1 MSRWISSSR
10 KVENGKRKM
19 ESGKRKME
27 SGTRKMENGTQ
38 KTENGMKTFHE
49 QFLFGGQFKK
59 LNVNKI
65 KT

>member
-1 MSRWISSSR
+1 
-10 KVENGKRKM
+10 
-19 ESGKRKME
+19 ME

-65 KT
+65 KTWLKRLKEVDLVGDNC

>member
-1 MSRWISSSR
+1 
-10 KVENGKRKM
+10 
-19 ESGKRKME
+19 
-27 SGTRKMENGTQ
+27 MENGTQ

-65 KT
+65 KTWLKRLKEVDLVGDNC